1 MSPTDDRSLPE
12 WLRIGPVTSV
22 FGDTGDGDR
31 RLDLAWR
38 LWDRLR
44 VWDRRYAYVVDTV
57 LAVGL
62 FVLGSGWIVLAG
74 ALHPNLGFVA
84 ALTLPLILR
93 RRAPIAVFG
102 IVAVVALVQWLSY
115 VPLLADASLL
125 IALYTVVAESH
136 WVQAVT
142 ASVLLEVGV
151 IMATV
156 HWIPTGS
163 HLKSFVF
170 LTGLAFAALLTGVV
184 VRALRSRMG
193 WLAERAQRL
202 ELERDQQASLAAAAE
217 RARIAREMHDVV
229 SHNLQVMVTLADA
242 AGAAPDDHSGRVAE
256 TMGEV
261 SSTGRQAL
269 LDMRRMLGVLRDE
282 TSIAVTARAEQT
294 PLSPQPGLGELEAL
308 IDRVRATGLAV
319 SVEESGQHFGLSE
332 AAELTIYRIVQEALT
347 NALKH
352 AMHPRSVTVSITYED
367 PEVRVR
373 VTDDGAVTGAHG
385 VAAAGGGHGVTG
397 MSERAAAFGGT
408 LQAGPRP
415 EGGWQVEATL
425 CGCRAPVHA

>member
-12 WLRIGPVTSV
+12 WLRLGPVTSV
-22 FGDTGDGDR
+22 IRDPRDGDH

-44 VWDRRYAYVVDTV
+44 GWDRRYAFVVDAV

-62 FVLGSGWIVLAG
+62 FFLGSGRIVLAG
-74 ALHPNLGFVA
+74 ALHPNLAFVA

-102 IVAVVALVQWLSY
+102 AIAAVALLQWVLY

-202 ELERDQQASLAAAAE
+202 EHERDQQASLAAAAE

-242 AGAAPDDHSGRVAE
+242 ASSAHDDRSGRVAE
-256 TMGEV
+256 TMHEV

-269 LDMRRMLGVLRDE
+269 LDMRRMLGVLRDDP
-282 TSIAVTARAEQT
+282 STAGPGRAEQM

-319 SVEESGQHFGLSE
+319 SLEESGRQFGLSE
-332 AAELTIYRIVQEALT
+332 AAELTVYRIIQEALT

-352 AMHPRSVTVSITYED
+352 AVHPRSVTVAIAYED

-373 VTDDGAVTGAHG
+373 VTDDGAVTEARA
-385 VAAAGGGHGVTG
+385 VVSASGGHGVTG

-408 LQAGPRP
+408 LHAGPGP
-415 EGGWQVEATL
+415 DGGWQVEATL
-425 CGCRAPVHA
+425 RGCRAPVHA